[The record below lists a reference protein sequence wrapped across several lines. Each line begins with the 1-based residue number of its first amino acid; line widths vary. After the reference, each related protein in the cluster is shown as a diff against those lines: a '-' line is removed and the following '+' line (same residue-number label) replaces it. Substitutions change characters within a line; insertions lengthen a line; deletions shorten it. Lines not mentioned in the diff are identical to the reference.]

1 MPAVSSTPEKV
12 QPSTTA
18 MANSHEELQC
28 LQVWGGNRPLDTA
41 VTMPG
46 LHAYV
51 YSRPF
56 KGIEP
61 GQAQPH
67 VGESGGEAQGAAGGD
82 VYYMSSCATGRIA
95 RFLLAD
101 VSGHGVSVSK
111 IADDLRNLM
120 QRNMNFLNQGKFMQT
135 LNREFSMLSKSG
147 CFATSIVISCWLP
160 EKEMVICNAGHP
172 RALWYQAD
180 QSRWVFLDAKLD
192 DAEAVT
198 HLGED
203 AAHPSNLPLGVL
215 DPARYDQ
222 IRVKFLPG
230 DLLLMYTDS
239 VTEARAGGGPLLGEK
254 GLMEFTRQLDGSR
267 PETIV
272 PKLLELLSAF
282 RQGGEPDDDLSII
295 LLHHNETRHKPS
307 VTGTFSHIGRAVTR
321 LQEILTGDRVGK
333 IYTHTLQR
341 VRASVPLR

>member
-1 MPAVSSTPEKV
+1 MPAVSSMPVNV
-12 QPSTTA
+12 QPPKTA

-46 LHAYV
+46 LNAYV
-51 YSRPF
+51 YSRPYRTTEA
-56 KGIEP
+56 KE
-61 GQAQPH
+61 
-67 VGESGGEAQGAAGGD
+67 GEISHGGGD

-101 VSGHGVSVSK
+101 VSGHGVSVSN
-111 IADDLRNLM
+111 IAADLRDLM

-135 LNREFSMLSKSG
+135 LNREFSVLSKAG
-147 CFATSIVISCWLP
+147 CFATSIVVSCWLP

-239 VTEARAGGGPLLGEK
+239 VTEARAGGGPLLGEA
-254 GLMEFTRQLDGSR
+254 GLMDFTKRLDGTR
-267 PETIV
+267 PETII
-272 PKLLELLSAF
+272 PAILGMLSAF
-282 RQGGEPDDDLSII
+282 RHGAEPDDDLSII

-307 VTGTFSHIGRAVTR
+307 VSGTFSHIGRAVTR

>member
-1 MPAVSSTPEKV
+1 MPAVSSMPVNV
-12 QPSTTA
+12 QSPKTA

-28 LQVWGGNRPLDTA
+28 LQVWGGNRSLDTA

-46 LHAYV
+46 LNAYV
-51 YSRPF
+51 YSRPYRTTEA
-56 KGIEP
+56 KE
-61 GQAQPH
+61 
-67 VGESGGEAQGAAGGD
+67 GEISHGGGD

-101 VSGHGVSVSK
+101 VSGHGVSVSN
-111 IADDLRNLM
+111 IAADLRDLM
-120 QRNMNFLNQGKFMQT
+120 QRNMNFLNQSKFMQT
-135 LNREFSMLSKSG
+135 LNREFSSLSKAG
-147 CFATSIVISCWLP
+147 CFATSIVVSCWLP

-192 DAEAVT
+192 DAEAVK

-254 GLMEFTRQLDGSR
+254 GLLEFTRQLDGTR
-267 PETIV
+267 PETII
-272 PKLLELLSAF
+272 PALLEMLSAY
-282 RQGGEPDDDLSII
+282 RQGAEPDDDLSII

-307 VTGTFSHIGRAVTR
+307 VSGTFSHVGRALVR
-321 LQEILTGDRVGK
+321 LKELATGDRVGQ